1 MIKKRFLFVLAGGCL
16 LGLAQCSPKPA
27 AADPAPL
34 RHVGDIRP
42 DPRLDDPDFAPCN
55 ELRIV
60 QYYSVDTY
68 FRGGA
73 KAIRKLILPR
83 LHPVPK
89 AKGQNGWVTVRFV
102 INCRGETGRFR
113 MLEIDRNYQP
123 CTFHRALTDQLLA
136 ATKELH
142 NWQPGQYDGA
152 TYDSYYYLN
161 FKIADGAVQDILP

>member
-1 MIKKRFLFVLAGGCL
+1 MSRYARILNCM
-16 LGLAQCSPKPA
+16 PT
-27 AADPAPL
+27 
-34 RHVGDIRP
+34 
-42 DPRLDDPDFAPCN
+42 LDACN

-68 FRGGA
+68 FRGRESHSETHPA
-73 KAIRKLILPR
+73 PAPPR
-83 LHPVPK
+83 PEG
-89 AKGQNGWVTVRFV
+89 KGQNGWVTVRFV

-113 MLEIDRNYQP
+113 MPQIDRNYQP